1 MTGSFREACIGVSTR
16 TKGLSLF
23 DAIPRL
29 SHTEQAAQTMGA
41 AGMEGAAQRDPD
53 TWNQIAARLLPLL
66 RAGSRVTTTDIRD
79 AIWCLWEAKPSLAEH
94 PDVLQRIVE
103 EVDRSDRRKLFRTLA
118 TVYLMHFQPD
128 RPGMEYVSAVLQRGS
143 LRWGEPFS
151 GYQNDYDLYDPNL
164 GPSNIAALAIERDV
178 SPADAMQS
186 LGFGALDARSGFTEA
201 VTRDL
206 LIALANGAEP
216 DHMKR
221 LNKVRSYALDNRN
234 ELVFRGFDL
243 EIAEALMKPF
253 LGKPP
258 EKTIKDIFLNFI
270 VSIFGDP
277 RLPRSSGRWDKFPSI
292 KALVVSWLTEQS
304 LRQFLDIVGHTI
316 KNPANAQMW
325 RYRRVFWE
333 AAHRKGIIKGA
344 WVAFAE
350 DGARLASKSFGKSAE
365 FGLLRPDGTKQ
376 IESTHAVLLLEIG
389 QGIVADW
396 SHNGKVNIWSDASE
410 AGAPKLY
417 QKTYGANNVTISKDD
432 LDTSRHLVKTHHSPR
447 SYNWQGVVA
456 ARIFRMTNTRL
467 QAYDYTVSDP
477 Q

>member
-1 MTGSFREACIGVSTR
+1 MTGNFREACAGVSTR

-29 SHTEQAAQTMGA
+29 AHTEQAARDMGA
-41 AGMEGAAQRDPD
+41 AGMEDAARRDPD
-53 TWNQIAARLLPLL
+53 TWNEVAARLLPLL
-66 RAGSRVTTTDIRD
+66 SEGARVTTTDIRD
-79 AIWCLWEAKPSLAEH
+79 AIWCLWEAKPSLAEN
-94 PDVLQRIVE
+94 PDVLKRIVD

-118 TVYLMHFQPD
+118 TVYLMHFLTD
-128 RPGMEYVSAVLQRGS
+128 RPGMEHVSAVLQRGS
-143 LRWGEPFS
+143 HRWGEPFS
-151 GYQNDYDLYDPNL
+151 GYQNDYDLYDPDL
-164 GPSNIAALAIERDV
+164 GPRNIAALALERDV

-221 LNKVRSYALDNRN
+221 LNKVRSYALDSRN

-258 EKTIKDIFLNFI
+258 EKTIKDFFLNFI

-277 RLPRSSGRWDKFPSI
+277 RLPRSSGRWDRFPSI

-304 LRQFLDIVGHTI
+304 LRQFLDIVGRTI
-316 KNPANAQMW
+316 DDRDDQQMW
-325 RYRRVFWE
+325 LYRRAFWE
-333 AAHRKGIIKGA
+333 AAHRKGIIRGA
-344 WVAFAE
+344 WVVFAD
-350 DGARLASKSFGKSAE
+350 DGARLARQYFGKNVD
-365 FGLLRPDGTKQ
+365 FGSFIGGRVQ
-376 IESTHAVLLLEIG
+376 RTHAVLLLEIG
-389 QGIVADW
+389 RGVVADW
-396 SHNGKVNIWSDASE
+396 SHDGKVNIWSDASD

-417 QKTYGANNVTISKDD
+417 KRQYSADEVTIARGRYDI
-432 LDTSRHLVKTHHSPR
+432 DTPQHLMKTHSAPR
-447 SYNWQGVVA
+447 TYSWQRVVA
-456 ARIFRMTNTRL
+456 ERIYRMTNTRL
-467 QAYDYTVSDP
+467 QEGDYAVKGR
-477 Q
+477 